1 MTVAHNTATEA
12 ALQKPALLMPAK
24 AVVNMA
30 HKAVQMAVAERV
42 LAANLA
48 IRTAVKQAANT
59 ELIHVQTVVAAPE
72 LVAPHAL
79 RPVTKR
85 DVATAPILVQTVAE
99 VQELVVLLAHL

>member
-1 MTVAHNTATEA
+1 MTVAHNTATEV

-30 HKAVQMAVAERV
+30 HKAVLMAVAERV

-48 IRTAVKQAANT
+48 ILTAVKQAANT
-59 ELIHVQTVVAAPE
+59 ELIHVQTVVAVQEP
-72 LVAPHAL
+72 VAPPAL

-85 DVATAPILVQTVAE
+85 DVATAPILVQTDAE
-99 VQELVVLLAHL
+99 AQEHVVLPVHH